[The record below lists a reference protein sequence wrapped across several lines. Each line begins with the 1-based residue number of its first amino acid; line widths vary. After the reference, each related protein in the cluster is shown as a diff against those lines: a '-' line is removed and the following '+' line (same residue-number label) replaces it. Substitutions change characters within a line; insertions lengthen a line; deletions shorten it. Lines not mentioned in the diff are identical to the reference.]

1 METEQRELQLHVGED
16 ACGIRLIGEHDV
28 RFGGAEG
35 ALTIRLGTRPTGL
48 LVSWQ
53 ARIARGPHD
62 GVIGAFLD
70 FDPEDARKRLQE
82 LLSPRDSRAG
92 YISPVQNTAS
102 FGPPSRSRRGA
113 ACLR

>member
-1 METEQRELQLHVGED
+1 MPVAYD
-16 ACGIRLIGEHDV
+16 WIGEHDV

-35 ALTIRLGTRPTGL
+35 ASTIRLGTRPTGL

-53 ARIARGPHD
+53 ARVDRGPLD

-82 LLSPRDSRAG
+82 LLSPRDLTGRRYITGSEHGEFRASVALTKG
-92 YISPVQNTAS
+92 
-102 FGPPSRSRRGA
+102 RG
-113 ACLR
+113 LR